1 MAINRL
7 LVLAAVPFVMGG
19 LGFAVSKQA
28 VADQPTLL
36 AQDSSQPNV
45 QRKGRGNKFEQLGL
59 SAEQQTRIQQIKQS
73 SRQQM
78 DTVLTAEQKQLLQT
92 AKEQRQRPNL
102 NLTEDQKA
110 RMQAIKE
117 SSKTQIDAVLTAEQ
131 RQKLQ
136 ELKQQ
141 WQQNR
146 QNRQS
151 PQPVQS

>member
-19 LGFAVSKQA
+19 FSFAVSDKA
-28 VADQPTLL
+28 VADQSALVAQNAPQPTG
-36 AQDSSQPNV
+36 
-45 QRKGRGNKFEQLGL
+45 QRKGWGKKFDQLGL

-73 SRQQM
+73 TRQQM
-78 DTVLTAEQKQLLQT
+78 DAIFTAEQKQQKQ
-92 AKEQRQRPNL
+92 AARQQRQRPNL

-110 RMQAIKE
+110 RLQALRQ
-117 SSKTQIDAVLTAEQ
+117 SSKTQIEAVLTDAQ
-131 RQKLQ
+131 KQKLQ

-146 QNRQS
+146 QNRQK
-151 PQPVQS
+151 PTT